1 MKIKNECIFIFWEEM
16 KIKMMNKNGTINFSK
31 IKTKIIAFKLIKF
44 LVSELLSLLYFKGI
58 YNFFQL
64 LFKCLYLH
72 FISL

>member
-1 MKIKNECIFIFWEEM
+1 
-16 KIKMMNKNGTINFSK
+16 MMNKNGTINFSK